1 MERKF
6 KKAISLETFIF
17 LAVLFA
23 FFYYLSSKMGAINLI
38 NTFMNTAY
46 ALLMEVCFYIM
57 AIAVVAGGLS
67 AILSEF
73 GVISLINKLLSKLM
87 KPIYDLPGAASV
99 GVLTCYLSDNPSIL
113 ALAKDKNFLR
123 YFKKYQVPVLTN
135 IGTAFGMGFITTTT
149 MMGLKIDGSIKAAL
163 IGNLGA
169 IIGSIVSVRIMMIFT
184 KKKFGTEAM
193 AVGDADASKATMDLR
208 PVREGSIFNRFI
220 DALLDGGKIGVDM
233 GLSIVPGVILIC
245 TVVLILTNGPGP
257 DGLYTGAA
265 KEGVKLL
272 PMIADKLSFIIK
284 PLFGFTSGK
293 CIAVP
298 ITGNF
303 ET

>member
-23 FFYYLSSKMGAINLI
+23 FFYYLSSKMGAINLV

-123 YFKKYQVPVLTN
+123 YFKKYKVPVLTN

-169 IIGSIVSVRIMMIFT
+169 IIGSIVSVRIIEID
-184 KKKFGTEAM
+184 KKKE
-193 AVGDADASKATMDLR
+193 R
-208 PVREGSIFNRFI
+208 I
-220 DALLDGGKIGVDM
+220 
-233 GLSIVPGVILIC
+233 GLSMRSV
-245 TVVLILTNGPGP
+245 N
-257 DGLYTGAA
+257 
-265 KEGVKLL
+265 
-272 PMIADKLSFIIK
+272 
-284 PLFGFTSGK
+284 
-293 CIAVP
+293 
-298 ITGNF
+298 
-303 ET
+303 